1 LAAEAMLL
9 LFVVAYLAL
18 HWLWAVPV
26 WDRYLLPVLPLIS
39 ILIGRGLSA
48 LWSAVADERV
58 VGGRRSRQFVF
69 AALAVLAV
77 AHLPIAAA
85 ARAGRYPIGGP
96 AAADGGAARAAQT
109 LKDAPYG
116 TVLYDHW
123 YSWHWRYQLFDDRVY
138 VSWFAHADALV
149 ADLAAFG
156 DAGPLRA
163 IALPASAAARPVVR
177 RLAESGYRLE
187 PLPGQDGAA
196 GVLIYR
202 ISR

>member
-1 LAAEAMLL
+1 MLHGLVEEIDPAA
-9 LFVVAYLAL
+9 FVV
-18 HWLWAVPV
+18 
-26 WDRYLLPVLPLIS
+26 
-39 ILIGRGLSA
+39 IGQGLS
-48 LWSAVADERV
+48 LI
-58 VGGRRSRQFVF
+58 
-69 AALAVLAV
+69 
-77 AHLPIAAA
+77 HI
-85 ARAGRYPIGGP
+85 
-96 AAADGGAARAAQT
+96 
-109 LKDAPYG
+109 YG

-138 VSWFAHADALV
+138 VSWFAHADALL

-196 GVLIYR
+196 GVIIYR